1 MVLSV
6 VFLLAGG
13 VHLRLE
19 WPLLVRER
27 PQCHYQP
34 SKHPKASPIFGLHH
48 KDTRL
53 CFETKFS
60 VFMILFVTLWGFF
73 KIFFLNISVEFSNR
87 LVQWFNEIDL
97 ILRFWICQFSNLNF
111 AFTVVPLF
119 FNSERIPWSFK
130 PWTSSTESYCMSINT
145 EIVHLSMKENQ
156 TKLIKGSNLS
166 NMKNFFELKSSI

>member
-1 MVLSV
+1 MTTSMSMMVLSV

-53 CFETKFS
+53 YAMRKHLGFYICFLSAVLWEFHFPFLLECFCRILLLTYS
-60 VFMILFVTLWGFF
+60 VIQWDWSSFEFM
-73 KIFFLNISVEFSNR
+73 NMSVHQTQYCFH
-87 LVQWFNEIDL
+87 
-97 ILRFWICQFSNLNF
+97 CC
-111 AFTVVPLF
+111 APLF
-119 FNSERIPWSFK
+119 FNLERTPSSFK
-130 PWTSSTESYCMSINT
+130 PWTSSA
-145 EIVHLSMKENQ
+145 
-156 TKLIKGSNLS
+156 
-166 NMKNFFELKSSI
+166 EL